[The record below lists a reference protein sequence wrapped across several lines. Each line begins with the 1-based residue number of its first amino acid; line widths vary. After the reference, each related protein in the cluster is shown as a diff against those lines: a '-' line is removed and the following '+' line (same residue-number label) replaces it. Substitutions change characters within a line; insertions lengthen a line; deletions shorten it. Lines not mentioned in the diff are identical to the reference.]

1 MNQDTTRA
9 PDIAGTSD
17 YWVMDLVDTAAIVVD
32 QRHDILHANP
42 ASQSLARQLHP
53 TAGVPALLTLVPT
66 ESWDLA
72 RTHGRW
78 TGQVSAGT
86 RTLSV
91 RLYTTQRDG
100 QDRTLVSIGE
110 FLEGGARE
118 SELRDEL
125 HDTAWRLAGTQ
136 EQLLQSEK
144 MASIGQ
150 LAAGVAHEI
159 NNPIGYVHSNLGTL
173 QEYLSALMNLLEC
186 HEAALQADDPRTWR
200 EDVQDKRERL
210 DIDFILGDLPKLL
223 EESREGIERVT
234 KIVQDLKDFS
244 RSSGSGEPMRPAD
257 LHKGLESTINI
268 VWNELKYKV
277 QLERHY
283 GDLPAV
289 DCHSSEINQ
298 VLMTL
303 LINAGQAIEN
313 RGTITITT
321 GSENGEAWISVADTG
336 CGIAPEAIGRVFEP
350 FYTTKPIGRGTG
362 LGLAVAYNIMAK
374 HHGRIE
380 VSSRLGAG
388 SVFRVVLPV
397 HQPSQ

>member
-1 MNQDTTRA
+1 MNQDTSGARNTA
-9 PDIAGTSD
+9 VDIE
-17 YWVMDLVDTAAIVVD
+17 YWVMDLVDTAVLVVD
-32 QRHDILHANP
+32 HHHRLLHANP
-42 ASQSLARQLHP
+42 AAHALARQLQP
-53 TAGVPALLTLVPT
+53 AAGLAALIDLLPA
-66 ESWDLA
+66 ESWDHA
-72 RTHGRW
+72 RTQGRW
-78 TGQVSAGT
+78 RGHA
-86 RTLSV
+86 TLGGRQLSL
-91 RLYTTQRDG
+91 RLYATFRDG
-100 QDRTLVSIGE
+100 QERNLLSIGE
-110 FLEGGARE
+110 YLEGGPRE

-125 HDTAWRLAGTQ
+125 HDTVWRLAGTQ

-173 QEYLSALMNLLEC
+173 QEYLSALMALLEC

-200 EDVQDKRERL
+200 VDVQDKRERL
-210 DIDFILGDLPKLL
+210 DVDFILGDLPKLL

-283 GDLPAV
+283 GDLPPV

-336 CGIAPEAIGRVFEP
+336 CGISPEAIGRIFEP

-380 VSSRLGAG
+380 VTSKLGAG

-397 HQPSQ
+397 HQPPP